1 VFFLHGYGQEPK
13 DLVDLSSVFA
23 LNLLGRNPEETRFQK
38 FIIVYVDGRC
48 RPNRDGTPVDLS
60 GDRCEGGTF
69 YLDSP
74 LGGPAQMETNLLELG
89 DYIDANYR
97 TKMPSTASVTD

>member
-1 VFFLHGYGQEPK
+1 VLAGNK
-13 DLVDLSSVFA
+13 
-23 LNLLGRNPEETRFQK
+23 LGSHTVATRVQK

-48 RPNRDGTPVDLS
+48 RPNKDGTPVDLS

-74 LGGPAQMETNLLELG
+74 LGGPAQMETNMLELM
-89 DYIDANYR
+89 DYVDANYR
-97 TKMPSTASVTD
+97 TKQPSAASVTD